1 MEPIVTVLLTIAA
14 LVLGLLVGSR
24 IGLHLSALAIRRG
37 AMRYLTAD
45 EWTALDTLMD
55 KALGGGE

>member
-1 MEPIVTVLLTIAA
+1 MEPIAIVLLTVGA
-14 LVLGLLVGSR
+14 LALGLMVGSR
-24 IGLHLSALAIRRG
+24 IGLHLAAIAVRRG

-45 EWTALDTLMD
+45 EWTALDRLME